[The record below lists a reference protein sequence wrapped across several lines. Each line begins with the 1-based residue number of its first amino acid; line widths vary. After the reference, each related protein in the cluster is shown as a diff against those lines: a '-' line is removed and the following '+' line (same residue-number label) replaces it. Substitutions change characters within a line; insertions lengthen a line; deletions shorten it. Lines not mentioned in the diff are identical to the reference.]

1 MFIFNTDLLLI
12 NVTWYQAIFVFI
24 IATIG
29 ILVFTAGTMNWFITR
44 SKLWETVALLLVA
57 FTLFR
62 PGYFMNMVEPPYT
75 EIPPANIVQRL
86 DKAPVGRELRLV
98 FSGPD
103 YDTGVAK
110 DTTVLVKVPEGTNG
124 QEKLDKLGLSVTD
137 TDGKMV
143 ADEPMF
149 GTELQQKL
157 QGFDFYGDTPVT
169 LSNVKVPNDQ
179 LPKELMFIP
188 AFLLLG
194 LVAFLQYRRKED
206 DDAAFAQGE
215 TA

>member
-1 MFIFNTDLLLI
+1 MALLLI
-12 NVTWYQAIFVFI
+12 
-24 IATIG
+24 
-29 ILVFTAGTMNWFITR
+29 
-44 SKLWETVALLLVA
+44 A

-62 PGYFMNMVEPPYT
+62 PGYFMNMIEPPYN
-75 EIPPANIVQRL
+75 EVPPANITQRL

-103 YDTGVAK
+103 YTTGDPK
-110 DTTVLVKVPEGTNG
+110 DMTVLVKVPEGATG
-124 QEKLDKLGLSVTD
+124 QDRLDKLGLSFTE

-149 GTELQQKL
+149 GTELQTKL
-157 QGFDFYGDTPVT
+157 QGFDFYGDNPVT

-188 AFLLLG
+188 AFALLALI
-194 LVAFLQYRRKED
+194 AFLQNRRKED
-206 DDAAFAQGE
+206 DDAAFAEGE
-215 TA
+215 PA